1 MASHCRSR
9 TIGWRRRLRAVAA
22 RRGEQLGKS
31 GSPLGLPLDT
41 RLPSFDIATGS
52 PEATPCTEGFG
63 SYVSSPAAPIATGR
77 SDPVAGRDLHP
88 QALSAF
94 ARRTS

>member
-1 MASHCRSR
+1 MASHGRSR

-52 PEATPCTEGFG
+52 VQGMGLLT
-63 SYVSSPAAPIATGR
+63 
-77 SDPVAGRDLHP
+77 
-88 QALSAF
+88 
-94 ARRTS
+94 